1 MLYLRSLKITG
12 MDIRLEKLELME
24 LLINT
29 NEVSVLQ
36 KIRKIFEDEETGYSG
51 QLSEDQYQKVFERR
65 EEYLKAEGEYF
76 SFEEVEKRID
86 ARLKS

>member
-1 MLYLRSLKITG
+1 

-36 KIRKIFEDEETGYSG
+36 KIRKIFDDEETGYSG

>member
-1 MLYLRSLKITG
+1 

-65 EEYLKAEGEYF
+65 EEYIKAEGEYF

>member
-1 MLYLRSLKITG
+1 

-24 LLINT
+24 FLINT

-76 SFEEVEKRID
+76 SLEEVEKRID

>member
-1 MLYLRSLKITG
+1 

-76 SFEEVEKRID
+76 SFEEVEKRIE

>member
-1 MLYLRSLKITG
+1 

-24 LLINT
+24 FLINT

>member
-1 MLYLRSLKITG
+1 MRSLKITG

>member
-36 KIRKIFEDEETGYSG
+36 KIRKIFDDEETGYSG

>member
-1 MLYLRSLKITG
+1 

>member
-1 MLYLRSLKITG
+1 
-12 MDIRLEKLELME
+12 ME

>member
-76 SFEEVEKRID
+76 SFEEVEKRIE

>member
-1 MLYLRSLKITG
+1 

-24 LLINT
+24 LLMNT

-36 KIRKIFEDEETGYSG
+36 KIRKIFEDEETGYSD
-51 QLSEDQYQKVFERR
+51 QLSEHQYQKVFERR

-86 ARLKS
+86 ARLKSQL